1 MSIRKMNINDYKKFN
16 ITFHADEGKFVGSF
30 GPIMDDLA
38 WGTINENYRG
48 LLEQLDKEGFHGAF
62 GVIVPTTQRMDKDY
76 GKNVLGLDD
85 EEILE
90 KIYEVKAIGISF
102 SKDFIN
108 NVIRPRYE
116 SLHKGRTNLEGI
128 LDEAL
133 TLRPYVEEIIGGVW
147 KTPGFLLPEHQKE
160 WEDIIYA

>member
-38 WGTINENYRG
+38 CETIEENYRE
-48 LLEQLDKEGFHGAF
+48 LLGQLGKEGYEEAF
-62 GVIVPTTQRMDKDY
+62 EVIVPTKQRMDKDY
-76 GKNVLGLDD
+76 GKNVLGLD
-85 EEILE
+85 EECLE
-90 KIYEVKAIGISF
+90 SIYEVEAIGISF
-102 SKDFIN
+102 SKDFCH
-108 NVIRPRYE
+108 NVLNPRFE
-116 SLHKGRTNLEGI
+116 SIHKGRTNWEGM
-128 LDEAL
+128 LDQAL

-147 KTPGFLLPEHQKE
+147 KTPGFVLPQHQKE